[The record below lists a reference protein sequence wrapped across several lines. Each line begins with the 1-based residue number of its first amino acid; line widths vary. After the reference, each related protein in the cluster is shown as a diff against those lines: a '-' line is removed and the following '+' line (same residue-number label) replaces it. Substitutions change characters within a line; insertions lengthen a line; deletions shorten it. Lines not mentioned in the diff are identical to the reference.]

1 MPPTQAPEKAE
12 GGAPAAEAKAGG
24 KRLMSPMGYVVVAAV
39 MAVTAGVVY
48 VVTSSFHET
57 APKPTLDP
65 MYEEM
70 DLGQFTRELAPDAV
84 NLVREQFMVRVVLVL
99 NSNYKKLAE
108 MKALV
113 EKRKNLMKDIVWG
126 EIIYPKT
133 DADLRKGTIL
143 ESLKLEVKQRINSEL
158 GASKEGQE
166 MIARVIIPESRLPA
180 RR

>member
-12 GGAPAAEAKAGG
+12 SGPAAPAEAPA
-24 KRLMSPMGYVVVAAV
+24 KRLMSPMGYIVVAAV

-48 VVTSSFHET
+48 FVTSSFHDT
-57 APKPTLDP
+57 QPKPTLDP

-84 NLVREQFMVRVVLVL
+84 NLVREQFMIKIVLVL

-108 MKALV
+108 MKGLI
-113 EKRKNLMKDIVWG
+113 EKRKNLMKDTIWR
-126 EIIYPKT
+126 EILYPKS
-133 DADLRKGTIL
+133 DADLRKATIL
-143 ESLKLEVKQRINSEL
+143 DSLALEIKQNINAML

-166 MIARVIIPESRLPA
+166 MISSVLIPESRLPA